1 MTIPEWKKKPTK
13 NQEKEVRL
21 WRLQAMFTFS
31 EGDSGD
37 GLEKTLSISYPTAT
51 YIIAALLAAAVFQI
65 VEQDDT
71 SLSSPPGVL
80 SSVPMSGEVS
90 YRRIRDQSIKSR
102 SGG

>member
-1 MTIPEWKKKPTK
+1 MTIPEWKKTPK
-13 NQEKEVRL
+13 NRREVGL
-21 WRLQAMFTFS
+21 WKLQATFTFS

-37 GLEKTLSISYPTAT
+37 GLEKTLSISYPRAT
-51 YIIAALLAAAVFQI
+51 YNIAALLAAAVFRI
-65 VEQDDT
+65 VKQDDT
-71 SLSSPPGVL
+71 SLSSPPGIL